1 MLRLFT
7 DTDTDMTPEVAKEFG
22 YNLISM
28 PYSYDG
34 KTVFPYEDFDVFESK
49 PFYDMLRSGVIPTT
63 SAIGRERYITY
74 FKPFLEAGDDIL
86 YVHFSRA
93 MTATFESMD
102 EAIKELKEQ
111 FPDRKIYTVDTK
123 AITIGA
129 LSVVYEA
136 GDLYKAGKTAEEIV
150 SWVERERDHFAIYFF
165 ADDLKFFKR
174 SGRVSGIAATMGNM
188 IGIRPII
195 YISDEGKMVNIGKE
209 RGREN
214 ALKHLVNRVKELGD
228 DVKGHRV
235 IIAHADAPELAAMLE
250 SKLKDEFGDLDIIT
264 VVANPTV
271 GSHCGP
277 DSVGVSFHA
286 IHR

>member
-1 MLRLFT
+1 MLRIFT
-7 DTDTDMTPEVAKEFG
+7 DTDTDITPEVAKEFG

-34 KTVFPYEDFDVFESK
+34 NTVFPYEDFDTFESK
-49 PFYDMLRSGVIPTT
+49 KFYDMLRSGVIPTT
-63 SAIGRERYITY
+63 SAISKEKYIGY
-74 FKPFLEAGDDIL
+74 FKPVFEAGDDIL

-93 MTATFESMD
+93 MTATFEGMD
-102 EAIKELKEQ
+102 EAVAELKAQ
-111 FPDRKIYTVDTK
+111 FPERKFYAVDTK

-129 LSVVYEA
+129 LSLVYEV
-136 GDLYKAGKTAEEIV
+136 GDLYKAGKSAEEIV
-150 SWVERERDHFAIYFF
+150 SWVEKERDHFAIYFF

-214 ALKHLVNRVKELGD
+214 ALKRLVSYAKELGD
-228 DVKGHRV
+228 DIKGHRV
-235 IIAHADAPELAAMLE
+235 IIAHADAPELASLLE
-250 SKLKDEFGDLDIIT
+250 AKLREEFGDLNIIT

>member
-1 MLRLFT
+1 MLRIFT

-34 KTVFPYEDFDVFESK
+34 KTVFPYEDFDVFESRE
-49 PFYDMLRSGVIPTT
+49 FYDMLRSGVIPTT
-63 SAIGRERYITY
+63 SAISKEKYIGY
-74 FKPFLEAGDDIL
+74 FKPFFEAGDDIL

-93 MTATFESMD
+93 MTATFECMD
-102 EAIKELKEQ
+102 EAVAELKAQ
-111 FPDRKIYTVDTK
+111 FPERKFYAVDTK

-136 GDLYKAGKTAEEIV
+136 GEMYKAGKSAEEIV
-150 SWVERERDHFAIYFF
+150 SWVEKERDHFAIYFF

-195 YISDEGKMVNIGKE
+195 YISDEGKMMNIGKE

-214 ALKHLVNRVKELGD
+214 ALKRLVAYAKELGD
-228 DVKGHRV
+228 DIKDHRV
-235 IIAHADAPELAAMLE
+235 IIAHADAPELAAQLE
-250 SKLKDEFGDLDIIT
+250 AKLREEFGDLNIVT